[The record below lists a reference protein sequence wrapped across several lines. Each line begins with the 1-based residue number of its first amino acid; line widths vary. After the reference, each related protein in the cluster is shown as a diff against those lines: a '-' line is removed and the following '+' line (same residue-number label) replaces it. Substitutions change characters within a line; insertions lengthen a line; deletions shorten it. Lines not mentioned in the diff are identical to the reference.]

1 MTTKEK
7 YIEVL
12 KTFDSFVTI
21 SDWATKVGKV
31 YPDLLAKAEK
41 EASQYNKKT
50 TGLREIA
57 ARIGSGISSGSYEGL
72 VIVDSSES
80 PRVVMYITKEEYK
93 QKNDFDLEKDI
104 EPISRNEIIKKAEDT
119 LKIKELYRIQE
130 FHQIRDSFKKWF
142 GLDFEVDHSNALLNM
157 EKNGKHHADNLHLLL
172 KFHNGKKSNSNWKRF
187 NYKEQVIYIKKAID
201 FHKLVASKDRL
212 DIEMNNEILLS
223 LLDRLK
229 KVY

>member
-21 SDWATKVGKV
+21 SDWATKVGKS
-31 YPDLLAKAEK
+31 YPDLLEKAEK
-41 EASQYNKKT
+41 EASQYAKKS

-57 ARIGSGISSGSYEGL
+57 ARIGSGISSGSYEGQ
-72 VIVDSSES
+72 VIVDNSES

-119 LKIKELYRIQE
+119 LKIKELYRTRIQS
-130 FHQIRDSFKKWF
+130 DT
-142 GLDFEVDHSNALLNM
+142 
-157 EKNGKHHADNLHLLL
+157 
-172 KFHNGKKSNSNWKRF
+172 RF
-187 NYKEQVIYIKKAID
+187 I
-201 FHKLVASKDRL
+201 
-212 DIEMNNEILLS
+212 
-223 LLDRLK
+223 
-229 KVY
+229 